1 MKQAYYF
8 LSVAIPTEEDFEEL
22 GPGLIPIAEVK
33 LQVRDEY
40 PAGQISLSI
49 FELPLLYGEEEQ
61 GQFWC

>member
-8 LSVAIPTEEDFEEL
+8 LNVAIPTVEDFETY
-22 GPGLIPIAEVK
+22 GPGLLPIAEVQ
-33 LQVRDEY
+33 LQVREEY
-40 PAGQISLSI
+40 PAGQISLRI